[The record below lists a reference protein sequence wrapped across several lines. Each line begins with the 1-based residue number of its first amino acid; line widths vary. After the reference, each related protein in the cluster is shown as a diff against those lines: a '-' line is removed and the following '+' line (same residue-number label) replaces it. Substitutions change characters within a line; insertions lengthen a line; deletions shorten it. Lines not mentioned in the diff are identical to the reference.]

1 MKEVVA
7 RGRHLADRRLLL
19 CLLLTSLLLASCGAG
34 LVTVYLLYRGEV
46 TVTIRTQERSPL

>member
-1 MKEVVA
+1 MVA

-19 CLLLTSLLLASCGAG
+19 CLLLTSLLLASCGTG

-46 TVTIRTQERSPL
+46 AVTIRTQERSPL